1 VGIAMAELIETIAG
15 ASGRP
20 IAVDKRPA
28 LQDRLQHRIAR
39 VRGRQEA
46 ITGKRLRTTMTEI
59 ASIHAREIL
68 DSRGNPTVEADV
80 VLEDGV
86 RGRAAVPSG
95 ASTGEHEA
103 VELRDGDKKHYL
115 GKGVLKAVENVESLI
130 APELA
135 GMDASNQKLID
146 ATMISLDG
154 TENKGKLGA
163 NAILAV
169 SMACARASAQ
179 SLGLPLY
186 RYLGG
191 VNACILPTPM
201 MNILNGGAHADNNV
215 DFQEFMV
222 MPVGAETFSDALRWG
237 AEIFHTLKGVLKKK
251 GYNTAV
257 GDEGGF
263 APSLKSNVEA
273 LEVILEAIELA
284 GYKAGE
290 QIAIALDPAASEF
303 YDKAKSKYVFKKS
316 DKSEKTSEQ
325 MAAYWES
332 WVRQYP
338 IISLEDGL
346 DENDWAGWKILTEK
360 IGSKVQLVGDDL
372 FVTNTKKLQRGI
384 DEGVANAILVKVNQI
399 GTVSETLDAIELA
412 RRNGYTSI
420 ISHRSGETEDTFI
433 ADLAVGT
440 GAGQIKTGS
449 ASRTD
454 RIAKYNQLL
463 RIEEELGQTAEF
475 LGKASVNCGA

>member
-1 VGIAMAELIETIAG
+1 
-15 ASGRP
+15 
-20 IAVDKRPA
+20 
-28 LQDRLQHRIAR
+28 
-39 VRGRQEA
+39 
-46 ITGKRLRTTMTEI
+46 MTEI

-80 VLEDGV
+80 VLEGGV

-103 VELRDGDKKHYL
+103 VELRDGDKEHYL
-115 GKGVLKAVENVESLI
+115 GKGVLQAVENVESGI
-130 APELA
+130 APELV
-135 GMDASNQKLID
+135 GMDAANQRLID

-154 TENKGKLGA
+154 TENKGRLGA

-169 SMACARASAQ
+169 SMACARAAATA
-179 SLGLPLY
+179 LGVPLY

-191 VNACILPTPM
+191 VNACVLPTPM

-222 MPVGAETFSDALRWG
+222 MPVGAENFSDALRWG
-237 AEIFHTLKGVLKKK
+237 TEVFHTLKGVLKKK

-284 GYKAGE
+284 GFRAGE
-290 QIAIALDPAASEF
+290 DIAIALDPASSEF
-303 YDKAKSKYVFKKS
+303 FNKETGKYVFKKS
-316 DKSEKTSEQ
+316 DKSEKNSEQ

-332 WVRQYP
+332 WTRQYP
-338 IISLEDGL
+338 IISIEDGL
-346 DENDWAGWKILTEK
+346 AEDDWTGWKILTEK
-360 IGSKVQLVGDDL
+360 IGRKVQLVGDDL
-372 FVTNTKKLQRGI
+372 FVTNSKRLQRGI
-384 DEGVANAILVKVNQI
+384 EEGVGNSILIKVNQI
-399 GTVSETLDAIELA
+399 GTISETLDAIELA

-463 RIEEELGQTAEF
+463 RIEEELGQGAEF
-475 LGKASVNCGA
+475 LGRASVNCGE

>member
-1 VGIAMAELIETIAG
+1 MAEWVDTIG
-15 ASGRP
+15 AVTGSP
-20 IAVDKRPA
+20 IVVDNRPA
-28 LQDRLQHRIAR
+28 LVDRLQHRI
-39 VRGRQEA
+39 VRRS
-46 ITGKRLRTTMTEI
+46 KRLAKKERQRKSMTEI

-80 VLEDGV
+80 VLEDGT

-115 GKGVLKAVENVESLI
+115 GKGVMLAVENVESVI

-135 GMDASNQKLID
+135 GMDATNQRLID
-146 ATMISLDG
+146 ATMIALDG

-169 SMACARASAQ
+169 SMACARAAAD
-179 SLGLPLY
+179 SLGVPLY

-191 VNACILPTPM
+191 VNACVLPTPM

-237 AEIFHTLKGVLKKK
+237 TEVFHTLKGVLKKK

-263 APSLKSNVEA
+263 APSLKSNLEA
-273 LEVILEAIELA
+273 IEVILEAIELA

-290 QIAIALDPAASEF
+290 EIAIALDPASSEF
-303 YDKAKSKYVFKKS
+303 YDKTAGRYIFKKS
-316 DKSEKTSEQ
+316 DKSEKTSDQ
-325 MAAYWES
+325 MADYWAN

-338 IISLEDGL
+338 IVSIEDGL
-346 DENDWAGWKILTEK
+346 AEDDWQGWRYLTEQVGRK
-360 IGSKVQLVGDDL
+360 IQLVGDDL
-372 FVTNTKKLQRGI
+372 FVTNVKRLQRGI
-384 DEGVANAILVKVNQI
+384 DEQVGNSILVKVNQI
-399 GTVSETLDAIELA
+399 GSISETLDAIELA
-412 RRNGYTSI
+412 RRNGYTAV

-433 ADLAVGT
+433 ADLAVAT
-440 GAGQIKTGS
+440 NAGQIKTGS

-475 LGKASVNCGA
+475 LGRQSLNGGE